1 MLSSYDFISL
11 VTTSQ
16 TTIDQFSLVYTC
28 TPTAH
33 FETTKRYE
41 AEDTFVLL
49 TDGDF
54 SGRYINNPS
63 ASGGKLMGNLDV
75 GDTFHVRHF
84 APIAGIRTIRTLYVN
99 GEANQKMCYGVNGGK
114 IMIDIPAQVEGS
126 WDFANSSL
134 LSFTANLR
142 QGWNDIV
149 FGCTGGYAQY
159 DYFEVVGTDAR
170 YDSSKLETLASHAMV
185 YAVECEKEGSAS
197 RSRGWGYDFFANS
210 CIGLEG
216 DDNNGFTAVFN
227 IMKAGTYNVKFVYG
241 VDHAMT
247 VRVSVNSGALNVVNL
262 TGGPTWHALVEQT
275 IECTFVEGT
284 NSIRIMRNG
293 SWCNFDAVYVDI
305 K

>member
-1 MLSSYDFISL
+1 
-11 VTTSQ
+11 
-16 TTIDQFSLVYTC
+16 
-28 TPTAH
+28 
-33 FETTKRYE
+33 
-41 AEDTFVLL
+41 
-49 TDGDF
+49 
-54 SGRYINNPS
+54 
-63 ASGGKLMGNLDV
+63 
-75 GDTFHVRHF
+75 
-84 APIAGIRTIRTLYVN
+84 
-99 GEANQKMCYGVNGGK
+99 
-114 IMIDIPAQVEGS
+114 
-126 WDFANSSL
+126 
-134 LSFTANLR
+134 
-142 QGWNDIV
+142 
-149 FGCTGGYAQY
+149 
-159 DYFEVVGTDAR
+159 
-170 YDSSKLETLASHAMV
+170 MV

-210 CIGLEG
+210 GIGLEG

-227 IMKAGTYNVKFVYG
+227 NMKAGTYNVKFVYG